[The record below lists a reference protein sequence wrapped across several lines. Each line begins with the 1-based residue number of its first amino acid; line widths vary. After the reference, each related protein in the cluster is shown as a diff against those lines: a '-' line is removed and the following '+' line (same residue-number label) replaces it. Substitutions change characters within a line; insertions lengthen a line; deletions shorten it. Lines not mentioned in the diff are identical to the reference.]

1 MGTNPLLAS
10 AVDLDRW
17 ADTLE
22 SRGAFPELMRRLL
35 AQTPGITNIDI
46 RAHEGT
52 AAPGWDGTA
61 TSDGSSFLPKGE
73 LRFEFGTD
81 KQPKTKAD
89 TDYKKRVEKI
99 TGKSDEIFVF
109 VTPRNWA
116 GAASWTKER
125 RQEGAFA
132 SVEAYDAHRLEGWLQ
147 STPAVHYWLSEKLGK
162 PVLGAQTLT
171 SWWAQL
177 RRNCTIEV
185 PPEFHS
191 VGRSNE
197 SERLMQLVSRDG
209 TVFTV
214 QALWRNDAVAF
225 CHAVLLEKDH
235 TELERTLVVSNPEAW
250 RYLAMQ
256 SSTLILIPVFDNA
269 DIGLALENG
278 HRVIHPVPVVNESRD
293 DGDIV
298 RLPKIDRRGGS
309 TLLNGAGLDYSS
321 ADKLSS
327 LSRRSMSGF
336 YRRISVDK
344 KRRQP
349 EWAKDRK
356 TVSVLAPL
364 ILVGIWDADNLGD
377 RTEISRFVALEANKI
392 DSLLDELVE
401 VYPLDPPFV
410 RSGGQWYLVDAVDA
424 ALLLLPK
431 LSEDHKNRWIEFVT
445 HVLLCEDPLEGL
457 SFGESIIAQFEG
469 QRSPVSPNLRQS
481 VGRSLVLASIYSEKQ
496 TGSASSIAQCVDVI
510 VNVVLTAA
518 LHDESG
524 RMLRRLAPC
533 FPSLA
538 EAAPSVFLTS
548 FEDDLDGDKPASML
562 LFNDRGFDL
571 FGSSASIHYVLMAIE
586 LLCWSPDFFGR
597 SVRLLIKLAD
607 LVPSE
612 GEGSYCIEALEK
624 ILAVRL
630 KLSAGQTED
639 KLFLAKW
646 ALDEYSDVGWYLANR
661 LLSPKGC
668 VVAPCEPVF
677 RDWNIDKSVIPIEQ
691 TECYIHD
698 LLQMMIRLAKC
709 NLDRWLCLL
718 SVIEDIPQRDCVMVA
733 EALQDAVVRGG
744 WESNDL
750 FEIWSSVS
758 SLVRRYQSS
767 SQEMGKLSDERLH
780 PFIDIMHELEPCKD
794 PRRFAWIFDHEANVT
809 VDGLS
814 MWDAGYSE
822 RISEVRRN
830 AILTVV
836 EQGIEQLRILV
847 GNVKDPW
854 VAGKYISEVGSEF
867 ECEVIEWLVDER
879 PGLRKAASSYIL
891 HVAEKAGTPWVLEVL
906 NSDLQTLEGK
916 KRFVAALPAKKVYW
930 ELVSEFE
937 SSLLEAYWNSV
948 NVCTIECENR
958 REAID
963 LLLKRGCV
971 SQAITLFWW
980 MLHDGPEPTPELVVE
995 GLVCLVAA
1003 SDQVG
1008 GQDLGSKVAELLA
1021 WLERV
1026 EPTPPE
1032 LPMLEFQYFDFVPN
1046 HEPSNALYEYLGSNS
1061 DHFAQLILGVFLIDS
1076 NKDFEEIHSVYK
1088 QRCFSVLYQWKR
1100 LPGVHDD
1107 GTVDGAYL
1115 ASWVDGARQLLR
1127 AEGGERDYDGQI
1139 GQILASSPEG
1149 TDGMWPAEAVRDLIE
1164 SLKNPKMESGLVMGR
1179 LNRRGFAAAVVPV
1192 VPVVYEG
1199 DAQETDLAVRY
1210 LAHAREMNTRWPRTA
1225 AILRALA
1232 KDCEQEAVRQNI
1244 EAEQREDQD

>member
-356 TVSVLAPL
+356 TVSVLARRCQW
-364 ILVGIWDADNLGD
+364 V
-377 RTEISRFVALEANKI
+377 VAMS
-392 DSLLDELVE
+392 SLN
-401 VYPLDPPFV
+401 
-410 RSGGQWYLVDAVDA
+410 A
-424 ALLLLPK
+424 
-431 LSEDHKNRWIEFVT
+431 
-445 HVLLCEDPLEGL
+445 
-457 SFGESIIAQFEG
+457 
-469 QRSPVSPNLRQS
+469 S
-481 VGRSLVLASIYSEKQ
+481 VG
-496 TGSASSIAQCVDVI
+496 
-510 VNVVLTAA
+510 
-518 LHDESG
+518 
-524 RMLRRLAPC
+524 
-533 FPSLA
+533 
-538 EAAPSVFLTS
+538 
-548 FEDDLDGDKPASML
+548 
-562 LFNDRGFDL
+562 
-571 FGSSASIHYVLMAIE
+571 
-586 LLCWSPDFFGR
+586 
-597 SVRLLIKLAD
+597 VR
-607 LVPSE
+607 
-612 GEGSYCIEALEK
+612 
-624 ILAVRL
+624 
-630 KLSAGQTED
+630 
-639 KLFLAKW
+639 
-646 ALDEYSDVGWYLANR
+646 
-661 LLSPKGC
+661 
-668 VVAPCEPVF
+668 
-677 RDWNIDKSVIPIEQ
+677 
-691 TECYIHD
+691 
-698 LLQMMIRLAKC
+698 
-709 NLDRWLCLL
+709 
-718 SVIEDIPQRDCVMVA
+718 
-733 EALQDAVVRGG
+733 
-744 WESNDL
+744 
-750 FEIWSSVS
+750 
-758 SLVRRYQSS
+758 
-767 SQEMGKLSDERLH
+767 
-780 PFIDIMHELEPCKD
+780 
-794 PRRFAWIFDHEANVT
+794 
-809 VDGLS
+809 
-814 MWDAGYSE
+814 
-822 RISEVRRN
+822 
-830 AILTVV
+830 
-836 EQGIEQLRILV
+836 
-847 GNVKDPW
+847 
-854 VAGKYISEVGSEF
+854 
-867 ECEVIEWLVDER
+867 
-879 PGLRKAASSYIL
+879 
-891 HVAEKAGTPWVLEVL
+891 
-906 NSDLQTLEGK
+906 
-916 KRFVAALPAKKVYW
+916 
-930 ELVSEFE
+930 
-937 SSLLEAYWNSV
+937 
-948 NVCTIECENR
+948 
-958 REAID
+958 
-963 LLLKRGCV
+963 
-971 SQAITLFWW
+971 
-980 MLHDGPEPTPELVVE
+980 
-995 GLVCLVAA
+995 
-1003 SDQVG
+1003 
-1008 GQDLGSKVAELLA
+1008 
-1021 WLERV
+1021 
-1026 EPTPPE
+1026 
-1032 LPMLEFQYFDFVPN
+1032 
-1046 HEPSNALYEYLGSNS
+1046 
-1061 DHFAQLILGVFLIDS
+1061 
-1076 NKDFEEIHSVYK
+1076 
-1088 QRCFSVLYQWKR
+1088 
-1100 LPGVHDD
+1100 
-1107 GTVDGAYL
+1107 
-1115 ASWVDGARQLLR
+1115 
-1127 AEGGERDYDGQI
+1127 
-1139 GQILASSPEG
+1139 
-1149 TDGMWPAEAVRDLIE
+1149 
-1164 SLKNPKMESGLVMGR
+1164 
-1179 LNRRGFAAAVVPV
+1179 
-1192 VPVVYEG
+1192 
-1199 DAQETDLAVRY
+1199 
-1210 LAHAREMNTRWPRTA
+1210 
-1225 AILRALA
+1225 
-1232 KDCEQEAVRQNI
+1232 
-1244 EAEQREDQD
+1244 